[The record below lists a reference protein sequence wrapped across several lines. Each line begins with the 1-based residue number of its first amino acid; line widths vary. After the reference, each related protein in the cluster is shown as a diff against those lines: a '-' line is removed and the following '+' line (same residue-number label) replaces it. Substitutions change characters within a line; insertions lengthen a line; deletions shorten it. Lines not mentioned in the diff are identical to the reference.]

1 MTSLDRRGVSEVV
14 GVLLVT
20 GVMFSVSSL
29 FLFSQ
34 ARTTGE
40 ATWGL
45 VDLLR
50 AGERRNREML
60 SLVYGFW
67 EGSRVHLYL
76 YNYGGMV
83 VEPQKWYAA
92 RQEAVLLRMED
103 VATGREVDNLPPQTL
118 CHVVLLS
125 RGGVG
130 TVAMVTKWRG
140 VHTWSV

>member
-1 MTSLDRRGVSEVV
+1 MV

-20 GVMFSVSSL
+20 GVMFSASSL

-34 ARTTGE
+34 ARTTSG

-45 VDLLR
+45 VDLLK
-50 AGERRNREML
+50 AGERRNQEML

-67 EGSRVHLYL
+67 EGGRVHLYL
-76 YNYGGMV
+76 YNYGGMA
-83 VEPQKWYAA
+83 VEPQKWYVAQ
-92 RQEAVLLRMED
+92 QEAVLLRMED
-103 VATGREVDNLPPQTL
+103 AATGAGVEDLPPQTL

-125 RGGVG
+125 RGGAG